1 MLILNGQYPL
11 FLLDI
16 VLRKV
21 APIPGFR
28 RFIRERLPGKALRS
42 GKKPKR
48 IGLEEI
54 EEIMAEKR
62 QEEIER
68 IKSKM
73 AMRFSEGSFDSDF
86 AARLYLARLKKQR

>member
-1 MLILNGQYPL
+1 M